1 MLKEAIEKI
10 VSLAGPKVFGVGDAT
25 YIQTEMGYE
34 QIHPDV
40 PMPAE
45 LELTS
50 LDALVKMVETEAL
63 TAGQRPGIAELQRLP
78 VYITV
83 TDHLTAH
90 AFRSE
95 VQPGHRPFLYK
106 AVAADVPGWESE
118 VRLPFEQAAVALQ
131 TRFQESDDRQYTLQL
146 LSSIT
151 TGAKVT
157 YNDIGVATNVVVS
170 KGVTLQAQEK
180 IKPLVRLRPYR
191 TFQEVEQPEGL
202 FLIRIDERG
211 ITFTE
216 ADGGM
221 WKLHARQT
229 VAEWLTAHLKDEV
242 NDGRVVIAL

>member
-10 VSLAGPKVFGVGDAT
+10 VELAGPKVFGVGDDT
-25 YIQTEMGYE
+25 FIQLGEEYE
-34 QIHPDV
+34 QVHRYV

-63 TAGQRPGIAELQRLP
+63 ANETLVPP

-83 TDHLTAH
+83 KDHLTVQ
-90 AFRSE
+90 AFVSE
-95 VQPGHRPFLYK
+95 VQPGHRPFLYS
-106 AVAADVPGWESE
+106 AVAADVPGWNAE
-118 VRLPFEQAAVALQ
+118 VRLPFDQAAVALQ
-131 TRFQESDDRQYTLQL
+131 TRFQDGGDREYTLQL
-146 LSSIT
+146 LSNIT

-157 YNDIGVATNVVVS
+157 YNDIGVATNVIVA
-170 KGVTLQAQEK
+170 KGVALQAQEK
-180 IKPLVRLRPYR
+180 IRPLVRLRPYR

-202 FLIRIDERG
+202 FLIRVDERG

-229 VAEWLTAHLKDEV
+229 VAQWLTERLRAEVDE
-242 NDGRVVIAL
+242 GRVVIAL